1 MKATRL
7 LPYPALLVAGVSY
20 VHGVLAGRFLELRP
34 TSEYCADKPL
44 GSPATSWTW
53 LLLTHRCRW
62 SDGTTTD
69 LVPAY
74 VNPVVYACLALALT
88 CTVVAVRTARRNR
101 SNRLRSI
108 AN

>member
-7 LPYPALLVAGVSY
+7 LPYPALLVAGVFY
-20 VHGVLAGRFLELRP
+20 VHGIWEGRFLELRP

-44 GSPATSWTW
+44 AFPATSWTW
-53 LLLTHRCRW
+53 LPLTHQCRW

-74 VNPVVYACLALALT
+74 VNPVVYACLALVLA
-88 CTVVAVRTARRNR
+88 CIVMAVRAARRNR
-101 SNRLRSI
+101 RQPLK
-108 AN
+108 